1 MQTQVLDNILS
12 NVIRK
17 SYSAFSQIH
26 KHMARGTMR
35 LMRNFARTTFK
46 NLRSWSKSEKR
57 NV

>member
-1 MQTQVLDNILS
+1 MQTQVLDILS